1 MKITDEVASQLGFY
15 VYVYS
20 DPRDNKPFYI
30 GKGKGNR
37 VFQHLDEMGG
47 SRKVKMIN
55 EIRKAGRTPKID
67 LLRYG
72 LTDSQATLVEACA
85 IDLIGKDNLTNIQG
99 GHETVGFARISSGD
113 AITVLTAETVE
124 VTHRSMLITINKR
137 YKSDLSVAELYHST
151 RGIWKVGERRN
162 SVDYAMAVYQGIVRE
177 VYSIDSWHPAGTTD
191 YDDRDISEYK
201 GTGRWEFIGSV
212 APENISELYIG
223 KSVGKGGQNP
233 IRYLNV

>member
-15 VYVYS
+15 VYIYS

-37 VFQHLDEMGG
+37 LFQHLDEMGS
-47 SRKVKMIN
+47 SRKIRMLN
-55 EIRKAGRTPKID
+55 EIRDAGYTPKID

-85 IDLIGKDNLTNIQG
+85 IDLIGKDSLTNIQG
-99 GHETVGFARISSGD
+99 GHETVGFARISSAD
-113 AITVLTAETVE
+113 VITMLTAEPVD
-124 VTHRSMLITINKR
+124 VIHRSMLITINKL
-137 YKSDLSVAELYHST
+137 YKSDLSEIELYHST

-162 SVDYAMAVYQGIVRE
+162 SVDYAMAVYQGIVRA
-177 VYSIDSWHPAGTTD
+177 VYSVDSWYPAGTTD
-191 YDDRDISEYK
+191 YGDRDISEYK
-201 GTGRWEFIGSV
+201 GTGRWEFIGCL
-212 APENISELYIG
+212 APKDISELYVG

-233 IRYLNV
+233 IRYLNI